1 MTDFTDIIKAQDRA
15 DEVLNANKAMINDGV
30 ESPNI
35 PESAAQS
42 VLLTEHP
49 AQYEKTWEDMG
60 RGEQIVQSLEF
71 GYNNM
76 KMAKAASEFMDANE
90 ASKIGLSAFADDID
104 GMDEESQKAVEALLA
119 KDTAVNRQYKEE
131 QADRA
136 MASAYEYADL
146 LRESTKFRAPSD
158 LAKMQEAA
166 KGKGFW
172 EGLFDAGK
180 VFFDGDVI
188 GNSIYLAGTSFG
200 AMAPYIVMATVG
212 NKAAALTGMSAVG
225 GAIAGAFMGVGSY
238 QNEYGSYIADALKE
252 KGYDLSDPESWRK
265 ALSDQARIDDLKYR
279 ASNRAMGVSVFD
291 AIAGHASALHF
302 RPATALRS
310 LRKAEKNAPSF
321 GVRVVD
327 NAGNMTTQMAIQG
340 ALGGAGE
347 AVGSLAAG
355 DEVDP
360 SAVFMEMVGELTGAP
375 SEVLT
380 IGVSSVN
387 EYREDIQRVQEAK
400 SVAKIAEQ
408 FTAAA
413 EAVGM
418 SLKNEE
424 AIDAWAERVG
434 DDKNM
439 IAFGQ
444 DVVEQ
449 VNMQELEDVDPQLAE
464 QVKEAS
470 EAKRSVE
477 ISVARITKIATKNRN
492 LANALIRE
500 SKVRVDGM
508 SPREAEEFEKTGKA
522 EAEAQF
528 DKILARSK
536 GTRQQLA
543 EAREVAADLSRQLQE
558 AGTSKEVADLQVKPW
573 EMMLANAARMLGT
586 SPKDMAKR
594 MNLRIERSED
604 GRSSIEF
611 TQKEAD
617 NSGEQQ
623 FLAEAKDWAEYIDG
637 LTEAPTTPSLMLK
650 HTPLVMQLIGADD
663 LPIYVNNH
671 VLDGAFKRED
681 RRKDQHRHLEIS
693 KEILKAIPMA
703 MADPIAIYKDDDP
716 HHVGDL
722 LFMLDLKDKK
732 TGSTIVVS
740 VQLKKAIGY
749 NKKSFYHA
757 VVTSFGKTL
766 PIKAK
771 DNEPVVDNQWFIDHR
786 NDLEYLD
793 RKKIGQWNTSS
804 GTNPLWVLSI
814 DLSGKSV
821 RSEEDLRKLRKQKPA
836 LYQTAYS
843 GGRAKHTRF
852 DMNKVGSGLGTSV
865 QGWGMY
871 ASSTLGVAERYR
883 EDAVRRHEG
892 EYSAK
897 ITVDGTPIDDR
908 KYNEA
913 EQVFFEHAAE
923 YFLENPKEAKDLTP
937 EAINKAKDHIVDSF
951 KQSNKDFE
959 EKIAELREK
968 GGEEE
973 RIGRLETALARRKRQ
988 IDGIESYVS
997 ELIKSKTPVEIDVP
1011 GRTFTIDIPDNE
1023 LLLDWDKPIAEQ
1035 TETVKKAIK
1044 DIASALLSSHD
1055 ITLEE
1060 TANSIVEDIG
1070 FGSRSIVKSIGQY
1083 GNVSQE
1089 YILNEIVRDFT
1100 TRMLNGEIQS
1110 IEAAAGF
1117 YTTEA
1122 LGTKGATLKD
1132 TSKESLLDSLNDE
1145 LGLLA
1150 DVQPE
1155 YVQPDAH
1162 DVVYLERDITR
1173 LLNNIQ
1179 NKVEVLLP
1187 AFALPEDTG
1196 KSYYERLVDY
1206 VTERD
1211 QLRTSEGKKGASL
1224 ELNKYGIQGIKYAD
1238 DSDYT
1243 VDEYVGGDRGFV
1255 IFNDEAIEILEFWQD
1270 RRGSYTP
1277 FNTSTNT
1284 YGQAGVITLMQ
1295 ESDKSTFLHESSHV
1309 WLDFHTR
1316 LATDIADKFD
1326 RGEQLTAGEQE
1337 FLRTLGGFFKW
1348 GQQEGKISLGVDDT
1362 PESVMR
1368 AVRSWAN
1375 LSIDEQRGMHEL
1387 FADGFER
1394 YLIDGNSPSPEVAS
1408 IFKRFASWLK
1418 KVYATAMRMPNPI
1431 SPEVKKL
1438 YDLLFISEQEAADA
1452 EVRAGMVA
1460 MFAADDAKAAM
1471 TDEERKQYADLNEEA
1486 TLDAQGYVRK
1496 AVSGVMR
1503 VYTRLRQKE
1512 AERIYREHKERID
1525 IRTEELMEEPR
1536 FIALDILTVGLK
1548 QKEGERIRMKLNADV
1563 LRMEGYSQ
1571 ETINA
1576 LAEKGFVYDGRDHH
1590 DFISPKALAAQAG
1603 ASDIVQLVK
1612 DLVNKKRAK
1621 AHSPLARAREMLTWG
1636 GSATKLNVREL
1647 TALGIDN
1654 DTIAELLVNDY
1665 AVDPAQVAQTGSA
1678 QQLAELCGHGNA
1690 VGLIG
1695 ELLEIEPARMEATKE
1710 VHAQILQETGEKPEV
1725 YTQLQADLAAHNAT
1739 RSRLLHAEHNAIA
1752 RMLGKKQ
1759 LMVKA
1764 AREYALQKIQ
1774 SMRFAE
1780 VAPYIFVR
1788 DEKRCARLAEQAY
1801 IKGDFESCLEYK
1813 RAQILNMEMAR
1824 AALELQNS
1832 YEKAVR
1838 HARAAVK
1845 SKTIHK
1851 PYQKLATL
1859 LIAKHDLAGT
1869 RGADIQGLENELG
1882 ELLSEMA
1889 EGGTP
1894 VEGVV
1899 DVNPETGKAIPG
1911 ALLLDTKRVK
1921 DMTVEEAQNLF
1932 DALRELVSV
1941 GRNIQKQTLLET
1953 KARVREVVSEGRE
1966 LLAETAKVQGREPKV
1981 EEVPKGFWEK
1991 KLDWAKGFFV
2001 DHIKIATWCRIF
2013 DQNKENGFFWNL
2025 FIRSANKCAN
2035 FESTERARV
2044 ATELDKILTPIF
2056 GKKGAFD
2063 QDKIQIGKRLMSKGE
2078 RFAVACNLGN
2088 DSNRERLVAGQPEQW
2103 TDETIEA
2110 LCSSLSEAEWR
2121 AAQSVWSLFESYRP
2135 LIAAKQ
2141 KRVYGEEPKWI
2152 ERKPLTVTTAD
2163 GKTITLHG
2171 GYYPVKYDPRS
2182 DLQVQVRDDAS
2193 VAAAEL
2199 RGAFQSSTTNR
2210 SFTKQ
2215 RTAKP
2220 NGKRLRLDMQ
2230 AMFEGLDD
2238 VIHDLAWHEWLIDTR
2253 RILVGVN
2260 GIGSG
2265 LQTTIKDL
2273 YGSHVA
2279 RAFDSWRQDIAQGDR
2294 VPPGL
2299 WSGISGNVG
2308 VVAMGWNPM
2317 SALVQLTGVGYIV
2330 PRCGARNTLWALKK
2344 FMTNPRQARK
2354 TINAAS
2360 KMMANRALTMN
2371 KNVAQ
2376 IKGKLEA
2383 GRTNW
2388 VKENAYC
2395 MIIAV
2400 QGIVDTI
2407 NWMAAYAKAMQDE
2420 SVLNSENPD
2429 ETAVAVADQIVIDTQ
2444 GSGSTNDLAKV
2455 ERDPRFD
2462 MFTVF
2467 YSWANAALN
2476 NSVALAKGET
2486 NRAKAMRDLLFMAV
2500 FMPTLEKIFRESL
2513 KAGDEE
2519 DEEDKVEELVML
2531 PLKATVEYHLGMFVF
2546 ARELSGAASSAVAG
2560 EPVYTY
2566 GGTAGT
2572 QGISAAVNLIGSA
2585 SDPTSKRFLNAS
2597 LDVTGA
2603 MLGLPT
2609 GQIKKTIKGIQAVES
2624 GQAEGLD
2631 AIKAPIFGYSGRV
2644 Y

>member
-60 RGEQIVQSLEF
+60 RGEQIVRSLEF

-104 GMDEESQKAVEALLA
+104 GTDEESQKAVEALLA

-212 NKAAALTGMSAVG
+212 NKAAALAGMSAVG

-265 ALSDQARIDDLKYR
+265 ALSDQATIDDLKYR

-327 NAGNMTTQMAIQG
+327 SAGNMTTQMAIQG

-536 GTRQQLA
+536 GTRQQLV
-543 EAREVAADLSRQLQE
+543 EAREIAADLSRQLQE

-611 TQKEAD
+611 
-617 NSGEQQ
+617 
-623 FLAEAKDWAEYIDG
+623 
-637 LTEAPTTPSLMLK
+637 
-650 HTPLVMQLIGADD
+650 
-663 LPIYVNNH
+663 
-671 VLDGAFKRED
+671 
-681 RRKDQHRHLEIS
+681 
-693 KEILKAIPMA
+693 
-703 MADPIAIYKDDDP
+703 
-716 HHVGDL
+716 
-722 LFMLDLKDKK
+722 
-732 TGSTIVVS
+732 
-740 VQLKKAIGY
+740 
-749 NKKSFYHA
+749 
-757 VVTSFGKTL
+757 
-766 PIKAK
+766 
-771 DNEPVVDNQWFIDHR
+771 
-786 NDLEYLD
+786 
-793 RKKIGQWNTSS
+793 
-804 GTNPLWVLSI
+804 
-814 DLSGKSV
+814 
-821 RSEEDLRKLRKQKPA
+821 
-836 LYQTAYS
+836 
-843 GGRAKHTRF
+843 
-852 DMNKVGSGLGTSV
+852 
-865 QGWGMY
+865 
-871 ASSTLGVAERYR
+871 
-883 EDAVRRHEG
+883 
-892 EYSAK
+892 
-897 ITVDGTPIDDR
+897 
-908 KYNEA
+908 
-913 EQVFFEHAAE
+913 
-923 YFLENPKEAKDLTP
+923 
-937 EAINKAKDHIVDSF
+937 
-951 KQSNKDFE
+951 
-959 EKIAELREK
+959 
-968 GGEEE
+968 
-973 RIGRLETALARRKRQ
+973 
-988 IDGIESYVS
+988 
-997 ELIKSKTPVEIDVP
+997 
-1011 GRTFTIDIPDNE
+1011 
-1023 LLLDWDKPIAEQ
+1023 
-1035 TETVKKAIK
+1035 
-1044 DIASALLSSHD
+1044 
-1055 ITLEE
+1055 
-1060 TANSIVEDIG
+1060 
-1070 FGSRSIVKSIGQY
+1070 
-1083 GNVSQE
+1083 
-1089 YILNEIVRDFT
+1089 
-1100 TRMLNGEIQS
+1100 
-1110 IEAAAGF
+1110 
-1117 YTTEA
+1117 
-1122 LGTKGATLKD
+1122 
-1132 TSKESLLDSLNDE
+1132 
-1145 LGLLA
+1145 
-1150 DVQPE
+1150 
-1155 YVQPDAH
+1155 
-1162 DVVYLERDITR
+1162 
-1173 LLNNIQ
+1173 
-1179 NKVEVLLP
+1179 
-1187 AFALPEDTG
+1187 
-1196 KSYYERLVDY
+1196 
-1206 VTERD
+1206 
-1211 QLRTSEGKKGASL
+1211 
-1224 ELNKYGIQGIKYAD
+1224 
-1238 DSDYT
+1238 
-1243 VDEYVGGDRGFV
+1243 
-1255 IFNDEAIEILEFWQD
+1255 WQD

-1295 ESDKSTFLHESSHV
+1295 ESDKSTFMHESSHV

-1316 LATDIADKFD
+1316 LGMDIADKFD

-1348 GQQEGKISLGVDDT
+1348 GQQEGKISFGVDDT

-1460 MFAADDAKAAM
+1460 LFAADDAKVAM

-1603 ASDIVQLVK
+1603 ASDTVQLVK

-1647 TALGIDN
+1647 TALGIDT

-1801 IKGDFESCLEYK
+1801 IKGDFEACLEYK

-1894 VEGVV
+1894 VEGGV

-2121 AAQSVWSLFESYRP
+2121 AVQSVWSLFESYRP